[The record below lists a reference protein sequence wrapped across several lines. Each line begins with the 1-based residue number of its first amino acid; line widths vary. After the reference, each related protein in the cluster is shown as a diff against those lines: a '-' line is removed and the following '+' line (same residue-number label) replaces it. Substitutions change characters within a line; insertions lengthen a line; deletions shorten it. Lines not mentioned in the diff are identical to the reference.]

1 MSLLGGQLIAVHDAL
16 DAARVP
22 HAFGGAIAL
31 AYCTEEPRGTRDIDV
46 NIFLDAA
53 AADAALDALPTQVRI
68 TSEDRRLIKR
78 DGQARLMW
86 DETPVD
92 VFFTT
97 HEFHS
102 GAASEVRTVPFEGR
116 RIPVLGCTEL
126 MVFKAMGSRTKDWAD
141 IEEMLA
147 AGTPGR
153 EALRHLEQLLG
164 PDDPATRRLADLIK
178 GT

>member
-1 MSLLGGQLIAVHDAL
+1 MSLLGDRLLAIHDTFEL
-16 DAARVP
+16 AAVP

-31 AYCTEEPRGTRDIDV
+31 AYCTQEPRGTRDIDV
-46 NIFLDAA
+46 NIFLQAA
-53 AADAALDALPTQVRI
+53 GADVALDAMPSDVVI
-68 TSEDRRLIKR
+68 TSDDRRDIRR

-86 DETPVD
+86 GETPVD

-116 RIPVLGCTEL
+116 QIPVLGCTAL
-126 MVFKAMGSRTKDWAD
+126 MVFKAMFSRTQDWAD

-147 AGTPGR
+147 AGIGGR
-153 EALRHLEQLLG
+153 EALGHLEQLLG
-164 PDDPATRRLADLIK
+164 PDDPSTRRLAELIEQP
-178 GT
+178 